1 MNMRSV
7 LLLLSLTTLA
17 ACGGGGGGSSAGS
30 SSLAP
35 SQPTSVNTPP
45 ASNPTPSTN
54 AADLALAERLYKGDE
69 RTPVGF
75 AVEARPS
82 NVVGTLSTRHIK
94 NTDLATGPQA
104 ISTTYE
110 VCTNDMAQ
118 AIDWS
123 ERQASWNG
131 QYSDMVEVNADTHL
145 FEIVRVP
152 RADSTAML
160 RHRVFRCDYLDRSS
174 TDLRADAGAAGSM
187 NQRPLTAAEL
197 KSLTEYL
204 WQFTI
209 FNNAGF
215 AVQSSSTAD
224 SGGTLVQTIRMG
236 ELMRGASGSCDT
248 VQLVDWT
255 HTMNATDGT
264 LTRSVAQVR
273 SFQVKNE
280 LSGVATCE
288 G

>member
-7 LLLLSLTTLA
+7 LLLLSLTSLA
-17 ACGGGGGGSSAGS
+17 ACGGGGGSSAAS
-30 SSLAP
+30 SSPAP

-236 ELMRGASGSCDT
+236 ELVRGASGSCDT
-248 VQLVDWT
+248 IQLVDWT